1 MPNVTLLDITR
12 HDIDLSEQLLAL
24 IDQEFQALTERQ
36 LEALESLLGDKQI
49 LLKQLDQHAQQRTAL
64 LRDHGLPADL
74 QGLRAYAATQPNSA
88 ELLAASTCL
97 AQLLE
102 ECKTHNTRNG
112 QVIQANRFVVGK
124 LLNVLQGTTA
134 PTLYNSRGGQT
145 RGGYQR
151 PLSSA

>member
-1 MPNVTLLDITR
+1 MSNATLLEITR

-36 LEALESLLGDKQI
+36 LDALESLLGDKQI
-49 LLKQLDQHAQQRTAL
+49 LLKQLDQHAQQRTTL
-64 LRDHGLPADL
+64 LRNQGLPIDL
-74 QGLRAYAATQPNSA
+74 QGLQAYAATQPNGT
-88 ELLAASTCL
+88 ELLAASTRL
-97 AQLLE
+97 AQLMD
-102 ECKTHNTRNG
+102 ECKIHNARNG

-134 PTLYNSRGGQT
+134 PSLYDSRGGQT